1 MIEAYATFSAFVGFE
16 GSLRSLLDFLFP
28 LKQCVPTAAVSL
40 SALAYELAHE
50 LGVSHLCTVRVAYMV
65 YPARLR
71 SALRCWLA
79 CIGCSVMEGAIL
91 LFNALQT
98 LPKPRKVEA
107 DCKLLHLCFGAS
119 LLSIQ
124 FFVIF
129 HTFHIWAGI

>member
-1 MIEAYATFSAFVGFE
+1 MIEASATFSAFVGFE

-28 LKQCVPTAAVSL
+28 LKQCVSTAAVSL

-71 SALRCWLA
+71 SPLRCWLA
-79 CIGCSVMEGAIL
+79 YIGCSVMEGGIL
-91 LFNALQT
+91 LFNVLPT

-107 DCKLLHLCFGAS
+107 DCKLLHLCFGA
-119 LLSIQ
+119 L
-124 FFVIF
+124 V
-129 HTFHIWAGI
+129 